1 MPPTEDPSTP
11 PVETPTPVET
21 PAADPAPAPL
31 ETPPAEEPAA
41 RAPSR
46 IARALAIFGGSAD
59 PSAKALADMTTA
71 HAAEKSRADQLH
83 TRLLNMDSLLTA
95 ASERDSSLRASI
107 ASVLPNAIADITPAE
122 LTQALNKKIAAQ
134 VVTDIAMAGI
144 PSATLPAS
152 TSAETVVK
160 TMTLTAFNKLSSKE
174 RETFMRGGGKLTDK

>member
-21 PAADPAPAPL
+21 PAADPTPAPV
-31 ETPPAEEPAA
+31 ETPPAEESAA

-59 PSAKALADMTTA
+59 PSAKALADMTTS
-71 HAAEKSRADQLH
+71 HAAEKARADSLH
-83 TRLLNMDSLLTA
+83 ARLLNMESLLTA
-95 ASERDSSLRASI
+95 ASERDSSLRSAIS
-107 ASVLPNAIADITPAE
+107 SVLPNAIADITPAE

-144 PSATLPAS
+144 PSTTLPQA
-152 TSAETVVK
+152 TSADSKVE
-160 TMTLTAFNKLSSKE
+160 TMTRAQFEKKSSSEQAAFFKA
-174 RETFMRGGGKLTDK
+174 GGKLTE

>member
-71 HAAEKSRADQLH
+71 HATEKSRADQLH
-83 TRLLNMDSLLTA
+83 TRLLNMESLLTA
-95 ASERDSSLRASI
+95 ASERDSSLRAAI

-144 PSATLPAS
+144 PASTLPQA
-152 TSAETVVK
+152 TSADSKVETK
-160 TMTLTAFNKLSSKE
+160 TRAEFDQLTPSAQSDFFKS
-174 RETFMRGGGKLTDK
+174 GGKLTE

>member
-21 PAADPAPAPL
+21 PAADPAPAPV

-71 HAAEKSRADQLH
+71 HATEKARADQLH
-83 TRLLNMDSLLTA
+83 ARLLNMESLLTA
-95 ASERDSSLRASI
+95 ASERDASLRAAI
-107 ASVLPNAIADITPAE
+107 HAVLPNAIADITPAE
-122 LTQALNKKIAAQ
+122 LTAALNKKIAAQ

-144 PSATLPAS
+144 PATTLPAS
-152 TSAETVVK
+152 TSADSKPLEISK
-160 TMTLTAFNKLSSKE
+160 AEFDKLSPAEKRDFSVA
-174 RETFMRGGGKLTDK
+174 GGRFV